1 MNAIDKAS
9 KAEHIA
15 MLPVEYVA
23 AWRATEAALNDTIQQ
38 KETQLLELQHRI
50 ANSLQII
57 ASILQTKARA
67 VDSEETRG
75 HLQDAYQRVM
85 SIAALQEQLKESRY
99 GDAIA
104 VGPYLQRL
112 CETLAASMISGDR
125 AISVT
130 ASAAAGERPARDVMG
145 LGLIVTELLINAV
158 KYAFPDPATCGRIAV
173 DYRAGPAGWSLAVSD
188 NGVGLAPSAANG
200 SATSGVG
207 TRIVAALA
215 RRLGARVET
224 SSSETGTRISIRHWA
239 SVPLHVTAD

>member
-1 MNAIDKAS
+1 MNAIGKAP

-38 KETQLLELQHRI
+38 KETQLLEMQHRI

-67 VDSEETRG
+67 VDFEETRG

-85 SIAALQEQLKESRY
+85 SVAALQEQLKASRY
-99 GDAIA
+99 GDAIE

-112 CETLAASMISGDR
+112 CETLSASMISGNR
-125 AISVT
+125 GISVT
-130 ASAAAGERPARDVMG
+130 AKAAAGARPAREVMG
-145 LGLIVTELLINAV
+145 FGLIVTELLINAV

-173 DYRAGPAGWSLAVSD
+173 EYRVGPAGWSLAVSD
-188 NGVGLAPSAANG
+188 DGVGLA
-200 SATSGVG
+200 ATADGVPNSGVG

-215 RRLGARVET
+215 RRLGARVEA
-224 SSSETGTRISIRHWA
+224 SSGETGTRVTIRHW
-239 SVPLHVTAD
+239 SSMPVHSMGD

>member
-1 MNAIDKAS
+1 MNAIEKAA

-38 KETQLLELQHRI
+38 KETQLLEMQHRI

-67 VDSEETRG
+67 VESEETRG

-85 SIAALQEQLKESRY
+85 SVAALQEQLKASRY
-99 GDAIA
+99 GDTIA

-112 CETLAASMISGDR
+112 CATLAASMISGDR
-125 AISVT
+125 AITVT

-145 LGLIVTELLINAV
+145 FGLIVTELLINAV
-158 KYAFPDPATCGRIAV
+158 KYAFPNPATCGRIAV
-173 DYRAGPAGWSLAVSD
+173 EYRVGPAGWSLAVSD
-188 NGVGLAPSAANG
+188 DGVGLAATADGAA
-200 SATSGVG
+200 TRGVG

-215 RRLGARVET
+215 RRLGARVE
-224 SSSETGTRISIRHWA
+224 SSSSGAGTRISIRHWA
-239 SVPLHVTAD
+239 SMPIHVMAD